1 MISHFGK
8 YFIVARHLP
17 APQKKP
23 YIYKKGVVTLVTTPE
38 SPVVIGF
45 ACHHIQIFT

>member
-17 APQKKP
+17 APKKNR
-23 YIYKKGVVTLVTTPE
+23 IYTKKRWLPWL
-38 SPVVIGF
+38 PRL
-45 ACHHIQIFT
+45 